1 MEERKITLV
10 DDEQT
15 LEFYVLEETKL
26 NGSDYLLV
34 TDAEDEE
41 EEADCYI
48 LKDMSR
54 EGEADALYE
63 FVEDEAELEGLMK
76 IFEELLDDVNE
87 EKVKDL
93 LREKGLKVTSQRLMV
108 LNILSAHG
116 DEHLTVEEIYDLAK
130 EESPE
135 IGLATIYRT
144 VQVLLELH
152 VIEKVTFDD
161 GFARYELNGEETGSG
176 HRHHHAICT
185 QCGKVYSLETDLLD
199 TLEKQ
204 VFESL
209 GFEVTD
215 HEVKL
220 YGLCSACRRKAQN
233 AMEVKT

>member
-1 MEERKITLV
+1 M
-10 DDEQT
+10 
-15 LEFYVLEETKL
+15 
-26 NGSDYLLV
+26 
-34 TDAEDEE
+34 
-41 EEADCYI
+41 
-48 LKDMSR
+48 
-54 EGEADALYE
+54 
-63 FVEDEAELEGLMK
+63 
-76 IFEELLDDVNE
+76 NE

-116 DEHLTVEEIYDLAK
+116 VEHLTVEEIYDLAK

>member
-1 MEERKITLV
+1 M
-10 DDEQT
+10 
-15 LEFYVLEETKL
+15 
-26 NGSDYLLV
+26 
-34 TDAEDEE
+34 
-41 EEADCYI
+41 
-48 LKDMSR
+48 
-54 EGEADALYE
+54 
-63 FVEDEAELEGLMK
+63 
-76 IFEELLDDVNE
+76 NE

-220 YGLCSACRRKAQN
+220 YGLCSACIRKAQN

>member
-1 MEERKITLV
+1 M
-10 DDEQT
+10 
-15 LEFYVLEETKL
+15 
-26 NGSDYLLV
+26 
-34 TDAEDEE
+34 
-41 EEADCYI
+41 
-48 LKDMSR
+48 
-54 EGEADALYE
+54 
-63 FVEDEAELEGLMK
+63 
-76 IFEELLDDVNE
+76 NE

-108 LNILSAHG
+108 LNILSTHG

-144 VQVLLELH
+144 VQALLELH

>member
-1 MEERKITLV
+1 M
-10 DDEQT
+10 
-15 LEFYVLEETKL
+15 
-26 NGSDYLLV
+26 
-34 TDAEDEE
+34 
-41 EEADCYI
+41 
-48 LKDMSR
+48 
-54 EGEADALYE
+54 
-63 FVEDEAELEGLMK
+63 
-76 IFEELLDDVNE
+76 NE

-220 YGLCSACRRKAQN
+220 YGLCSACRRKAAERN
-233 AMEVKT
+233 GG

>member
-1 MEERKITLV
+1 MNEER
-10 DDEQT
+10 
-15 LEFYVLEETKL
+15 
-26 NGSDYLLV
+26 
-34 TDAEDEE
+34 
-41 EEADCYI
+41 
-48 LKDMSR
+48 
-54 EGEADALYE
+54 
-63 FVEDEAELEGLMK
+63 
-76 IFEELLDDVNE
+76 
-87 EKVKDL
+87 VKDL

>member
-1 MEERKITLV
+1 M
-10 DDEQT
+10 
-15 LEFYVLEETKL
+15 
-26 NGSDYLLV
+26 
-34 TDAEDEE
+34 
-41 EEADCYI
+41 
-48 LKDMSR
+48 
-54 EGEADALYE
+54 
-63 FVEDEAELEGLMK
+63 
-76 IFEELLDDVNE
+76 NE

-108 LNILSAHG
+108 LNMLSTHG

-204 VFESL
+204 VFKSL

>member
-1 MEERKITLV
+1 M
-10 DDEQT
+10 
-15 LEFYVLEETKL
+15 
-26 NGSDYLLV
+26 
-34 TDAEDEE
+34 
-41 EEADCYI
+41 
-48 LKDMSR
+48 
-54 EGEADALYE
+54 
-63 FVEDEAELEGLMK
+63 
-76 IFEELLDDVNE
+76 NE

-209 GFEVTD
+209 GFEATD

>member
-1 MEERKITLV
+1 M
-10 DDEQT
+10 
-15 LEFYVLEETKL
+15 
-26 NGSDYLLV
+26 
-34 TDAEDEE
+34 
-41 EEADCYI
+41 
-48 LKDMSR
+48 
-54 EGEADALYE
+54 
-63 FVEDEAELEGLMK
+63 
-76 IFEELLDDVNE
+76 NE

-108 LNILSAHG
+108 LNILRAHG

>member
-1 MEERKITLV
+1 M
-10 DDEQT
+10 
-15 LEFYVLEETKL
+15 
-26 NGSDYLLV
+26 
-34 TDAEDEE
+34 
-41 EEADCYI
+41 
-48 LKDMSR
+48 
-54 EGEADALYE
+54 
-63 FVEDEAELEGLMK
+63 
-76 IFEELLDDVNE
+76 NE

-93 LREKGLKVTSQRLMV
+93 LREKRLKVTSQRLMV

>member
-1 MEERKITLV
+1 M
-10 DDEQT
+10 
-15 LEFYVLEETKL
+15 
-26 NGSDYLLV
+26 
-34 TDAEDEE
+34 
-41 EEADCYI
+41 
-48 LKDMSR
+48 
-54 EGEADALYE
+54 
-63 FVEDEAELEGLMK
+63 
-76 IFEELLDDVNE
+76 NE

-220 YGLCSACRRKAQN
+220 YGLCSACRSKAQN

>member
-1 MEERKITLV
+1 M
-10 DDEQT
+10 
-15 LEFYVLEETKL
+15 
-26 NGSDYLLV
+26 
-34 TDAEDEE
+34 
-41 EEADCYI
+41 
-48 LKDMSR
+48 
-54 EGEADALYE
+54 
-63 FVEDEAELEGLMK
+63 
-76 IFEELLDDVNE
+76 NE

-152 VIEKVTFDD
+152 VIEMVTFDD

>member
-1 MEERKITLV
+1 M
-10 DDEQT
+10 
-15 LEFYVLEETKL
+15 
-26 NGSDYLLV
+26 
-34 TDAEDEE
+34 
-41 EEADCYI
+41 
-48 LKDMSR
+48 
-54 EGEADALYE
+54 
-63 FVEDEAELEGLMK
+63 
-76 IFEELLDDVNE
+76 NE

-185 QCGKVYSLETDLLD
+185 QCGKVDSLETDLLD

>member
-1 MEERKITLV
+1 M
-10 DDEQT
+10 
-15 LEFYVLEETKL
+15 
-26 NGSDYLLV
+26 
-34 TDAEDEE
+34 
-41 EEADCYI
+41 
-48 LKDMSR
+48 
-54 EGEADALYE
+54 
-63 FVEDEAELEGLMK
+63 
-76 IFEELLDDVNE
+76 NE

-204 VFESL
+204 VYESL

>member
-1 MEERKITLV
+1 M
-10 DDEQT
+10 
-15 LEFYVLEETKL
+15 
-26 NGSDYLLV
+26 
-34 TDAEDEE
+34 
-41 EEADCYI
+41 
-48 LKDMSR
+48 
-54 EGEADALYE
+54 
-63 FVEDEAELEGLMK
+63 
-76 IFEELLDDVNE
+76 NE

-233 AMEVKT
+233 AMEVQT

>member
-1 MEERKITLV
+1 M
-10 DDEQT
+10 
-15 LEFYVLEETKL
+15 
-26 NGSDYLLV
+26 
-34 TDAEDEE
+34 
-41 EEADCYI
+41 
-48 LKDMSR
+48 
-54 EGEADALYE
+54 
-63 FVEDEAELEGLMK
+63 
-76 IFEELLDDVNE
+76 NE

-116 DEHLTVEEIYDLAK
+116 DEQLTVEEIYDLAK

-185 QCGKVYSLETDLLD
+185 QCGKVYSLEMDLLD

>member
-1 MEERKITLV
+1 M
-10 DDEQT
+10 
-15 LEFYVLEETKL
+15 
-26 NGSDYLLV
+26 
-34 TDAEDEE
+34 
-41 EEADCYI
+41 
-48 LKDMSR
+48 
-54 EGEADALYE
+54 
-63 FVEDEAELEGLMK
+63 
-76 IFEELLDDVNE
+76 NE

-209 GFEVTD
+209 GFDVTD

>member
-1 MEERKITLV
+1 M
-10 DDEQT
+10 
-15 LEFYVLEETKL
+15 
-26 NGSDYLLV
+26 
-34 TDAEDEE
+34 
-41 EEADCYI
+41 
-48 LKDMSR
+48 
-54 EGEADALYE
+54 
-63 FVEDEAELEGLMK
+63 
-76 IFEELLDDVNE
+76 NE

-135 IGLATIYRT
+135 IGFATIYRT

-161 GFARYELNGEETGSG
+161 GFARYELNGEETGSS

>member
-1 MEERKITLV
+1 M
-10 DDEQT
+10 
-15 LEFYVLEETKL
+15 
-26 NGSDYLLV
+26 
-34 TDAEDEE
+34 
-41 EEADCYI
+41 
-48 LKDMSR
+48 
-54 EGEADALYE
+54 
-63 FVEDEAELEGLMK
+63 
-76 IFEELLDDVNE
+76 NE

-220 YGLCSACRRKAQN
+220 YGLCSTCRRKAQN

>member
-1 MEERKITLV
+1 M
-10 DDEQT
+10 
-15 LEFYVLEETKL
+15 
-26 NGSDYLLV
+26 
-34 TDAEDEE
+34 
-41 EEADCYI
+41 
-48 LKDMSR
+48 
-54 EGEADALYE
+54 
-63 FVEDEAELEGLMK
+63 
-76 IFEELLDDVNE
+76 NE

-199 TLEKQ
+199 ILEKQ

>member
-1 MEERKITLV
+1 M
-10 DDEQT
+10 
-15 LEFYVLEETKL
+15 
-26 NGSDYLLV
+26 
-34 TDAEDEE
+34 
-41 EEADCYI
+41 
-48 LKDMSR
+48 
-54 EGEADALYE
+54 
-63 FVEDEAELEGLMK
+63 
-76 IFEELLDDVNE
+76 NE

-185 QCGKVYSLETDLLD
+185 QCGKVYSMETDLLD

>member
-1 MEERKITLV
+1 M
-10 DDEQT
+10 
-15 LEFYVLEETKL
+15 
-26 NGSDYLLV
+26 
-34 TDAEDEE
+34 
-41 EEADCYI
+41 
-48 LKDMSR
+48 
-54 EGEADALYE
+54 
-63 FVEDEAELEGLMK
+63 
-76 IFEELLDDVNE
+76 NE

-135 IGLATIYRT
+135 IRLATIYRT

>member
-1 MEERKITLV
+1 MN
-10 DDEQT
+10 
-15 LEFYVLEETKL
+15 EET
-26 NGSDYLLV
+26 
-34 TDAEDEE
+34 
-41 EEADCYI
+41 
-48 LKDMSR
+48 
-54 EGEADALYE
+54 
-63 FVEDEAELEGLMK
+63 
-76 IFEELLDDVNE
+76 
-87 EKVKDL
+87 VKDL

>member
-1 MEERKITLV
+1 M
-10 DDEQT
+10 
-15 LEFYVLEETKL
+15 
-26 NGSDYLLV
+26 
-34 TDAEDEE
+34 
-41 EEADCYI
+41 
-48 LKDMSR
+48 
-54 EGEADALYE
+54 
-63 FVEDEAELEGLMK
+63 
-76 IFEELLDDVNE
+76 NE

-116 DEHLTVEEIYDLAK
+116 DEHLTVEESYDLAK

>member
-1 MEERKITLV
+1 M
-10 DDEQT
+10 
-15 LEFYVLEETKL
+15 
-26 NGSDYLLV
+26 
-34 TDAEDEE
+34 
-41 EEADCYI
+41 
-48 LKDMSR
+48 
-54 EGEADALYE
+54 
-63 FVEDEAELEGLMK
+63 
-76 IFEELLDDVNE
+76 NE

-108 LNILSAHG
+108 LNILSIHG

-204 VFESL
+204 VFKSL

-220 YGLCSACRRKAQN
+220 YGLCSACRRKALN

>member
-1 MEERKITLV
+1 M
-10 DDEQT
+10 
-15 LEFYVLEETKL
+15 
-26 NGSDYLLV
+26 
-34 TDAEDEE
+34 
-41 EEADCYI
+41 
-48 LKDMSR
+48 
-54 EGEADALYE
+54 
-63 FVEDEAELEGLMK
+63 
-76 IFEELLDDVNE
+76 NE

-215 HEVKL
+215 YEVKL

>member
-1 MEERKITLV
+1 M
-10 DDEQT
+10 
-15 LEFYVLEETKL
+15 
-26 NGSDYLLV
+26 
-34 TDAEDEE
+34 
-41 EEADCYI
+41 
-48 LKDMSR
+48 
-54 EGEADALYE
+54 
-63 FVEDEAELEGLMK
+63 
-76 IFEELLDDVNE
+76 NE

-93 LREKGLKVTSQRLMV
+93 LREKGLKVTIQRLMV